1 MILFFLYICPAR
13 LLLMVLCAFSFS
25 CDYCQYGPDFYIR
38 LAVPFHTCR
47 LCRSLCLALSFK
59 HIATFSTPQVVPDGE
74 DRMMDI
80 TSLEAIY
87 SVQRMAEVLVH
98 GPDSEREF
106 ILFELQ
112 QLLDHCLEDTMKILI
127 PVLCEHVPN
136 WNIDLQIKSA
146 QRLYD
151 VVYLDLD
158 PATANMITCAS
169 FGVIHRSRGR
179 AGAEYEELYNLWG
192 GLLVDCLPNMQWSP
206 QEIRDVIAL
215 VDIHSKETLF
225 TSRKVAARVVGAL
238 AQCLDKNKIEKVI
251 LPRAISLFDDV
262 SVEVRGTVVE
272 SLATIG
278 AALPIRVTEAE
289 VWPRVERLVHP
300 PEEARIRATAMRT
313 LSHILEAH
321 RSSPSPN
328 RLFRELLPPV
338 FATLATFSRKYSSED
353 QRLVHDDTY
362 LLLEVVSEVFG
373 QFSYSLAL
381 FAKKSFRKEAYK
393 AYAGMSTCNG
403 PLIRRNC
410 AFNFPGVAKALGE
423 RYAAE
428 LSGLCDYL
436 ANDMDEQV
444 RSILAAG
451 IHETAALLA
460 PRGNFDR
467 LFGAVCQLLQDESPS
482 VRMNALAHFYD
493 LLSAFAKEGNDQS
506 SLKRLAPV
514 FTDLT
519 VLSDGEWRIQR
530 SLAEQL
536 GKCADII
543 PSDAL
548 LENVLPLLYRLT
560 KEGTPLV
567 REAAMDAVIKA
578 LRNIPTVQDCKAAI
592 DTYWKAAS
600 HGPFWMRLAMLDGG
614 ASAMKVFSHKRFS
627 ELFADDMLRLSNDP
641 VANVRI
647 RVASLLAEMAPMC
660 YGSPS
665 YVKALETLRNDRDV
679 DVLEL
684 IRGHEEAVRVHMKV
698 ARERQSE
705 DQVKYKEEQEY
716 FGLTNRTQKRV
727 RGRLASTKG
736 NRIMPVRRPS
746 LDQSS
751 GHLSVSK
758 SVISAAKTSSAAAS
772 AAKPGY
778 QLPLLTEPDPSLYL
792 GSRVEDMLAEITK
805 EGMDIEGEGVTDT
818 GEEMILQNNLLS
830 TLTEQDSGLVGK
842 GSNVMLDVN
851 GSGRP
856 TLLYGGPTDVGL
868 DAMTNRKLLGMS
880 GERPSNGNVPVVQR
894 TLGRSF
900 RNEARSKSWNGILPQ
915 FPRQLSAESRN
926 RKIVAKVEDTV
937 GSGWNR
943 QGKDGP
949 KRKLSTLRRKKK
961 RGGTVS
967 TGDDVTVPSEGRVSD
982 STEIVEH
989 NSSAPRVIAA
999 RAKSMMQPNGMDV
1012 SRGNGQFTGVVD
1024 NGRIR
1029 GVKDMADLSRGR
1041 LRKKVGDVLGSIDGD
1056 SGHSGATDQGL
1067 PTFRGHAPW
1076 LRQKQEG
1083 EDLEALSEAAHRKAF
1098 GVPSYSNG
1106 SGIVHDDVRNTKHA
1120 RASGL
1125 SGPGASG
1132 SSATSD
1138 FSVIGGGSGSTA
1150 GSVDGNST
1158 SGNGGFLRGLF
1169 RRRR

>member
-1 MILFFLYICPAR
+1 MAFAVTLVRATTCDLYR
-13 LLLMVLCAFSFS
+13 RVLQLYYWHDLS
-25 CDYCQYGPDFYIR
+25 CHLSC
-38 LAVPFHTCR
+38 
-47 LCRSLCLALSFK
+47 LCLSLCPPPA
-59 HIATFSTPQVVPDGE
+59 HITCSSCYTQVVPDGD

-87 SVQRMAEVLVH
+87 SVQRMAEVLVL

-127 PVLCEHVPN
+127 PVLCEHVPS
-136 WNIDLQIKSA
+136 WDIDLQIKSA

-179 AGAEYEELYNLWG
+179 AGAEYEDLYNLWG
-192 GLLVDCLPNMQWSP
+192 GLLVDCLPNMQWS
-206 QEIRDVIAL
+206 QKEIKDVISL
-215 VDIHSKETLF
+215 VDIHSKESLF

-238 AQCLDKNKIEKVI
+238 AQCLDKSKVEKVI
-251 LPRAISLFDDV
+251 LPRAISLFEDS

-278 AALPIRVTEAE
+278 AALPIRVTETE
-289 VWPRVERLVHP
+289 VWPRVERLLQP

-338 FATLATFSRKYSSED
+338 FAQLAGFSRKYSSED

-373 QFSYSLAL
+373 QFAYSLAL
-381 FAKKSFRKEAYK
+381 YAKKSFRKEAYK

-444 RSILAAG
+444 RWILAAG

-467 LFGAVCQLLQDESPS
+467 LFGAVCQLLQDESPM
-482 VRMNALAHFYD
+482 VRMNALAHFHD

-514 FTDLT
+514 FSDLT
-519 VLSDGEWRIQR
+519 VLSEGEWRIQR

-548 LENVLPLLYRLT
+548 IENVLPLLYRLT
-560 KEGTPLV
+560 NEGTPLV
-567 REAAMDAVIKA
+567 REAAMDAVIKSF
-578 LRNIPTVQDCKAAI
+578 RNIPTAHDCLAAI
-592 DTYWKAAS
+592 EKYWRAAS
-600 HGPFWMRLAMLDGG
+600 RGPFWMRLAMLDGG
-614 ASAMKVFSHKRFS
+614 ASAMKVFSHKRFA
-627 ELFADDMLRLSNDP
+627 ELFALDMLKLCNDP

-660 YGSPS
+660 YGSPA
-665 YVKALETLRNDRDV
+665 YIKALETLRNDNDV
-679 DVLEL
+679 DVLQL
-684 IRGHEEAVRVHMKV
+684 LRGHEEAVRVHMKV

-705 DQVKYKEEQEY
+705 DQVKFKEEQEFY
-716 FGLTNRTQKRV
+716 GLTNRTQKRV
-727 RGRLASTKG
+727 RGRLTSTKG
-736 NRIMPVRRPS
+736 NRIMAVRRPS

-758 SVISAAKTSSAAAS
+758 AVISAAKVSSAAAS
-772 AAKPGY
+772 AMKPGY
-778 QLPLLTEPDPSLYL
+778 QLPSLADSDTPLYL
-792 GSRVEDMLAEITK
+792 GSTMEDMVANSINK
-805 EGMDIEGEGVTDT
+805 AVVVEGEGMVDNAEGMT
-818 GEEMILQNNLLS
+818 LQSNLLS
-830 TLTEQDSGLVGK
+830 SLAEQDSLLGK
-842 GSNVMLDVN
+842 GGTRMLDIN
-851 GSGRP
+851 GNSRP
-856 TLLYGGPTDVGL
+856 TLLYGGSTDVGL
-868 DAMTNRKLLGMS
+868 DAMTNRKLLGMN
-880 GERPSNGNVPVVQR
+880 GERPGNGNVPVVQR

-900 RNEARSKSWNGILPQ
+900 RNEARSKSWNGMIPQ

-926 RKIVAKVEDTV
+926 RKNVSKGEDSV

-949 KRKLSTLRRKKK
+949 KRKLSSLRRKKK
-961 RGGTVS
+961 RSVGVGPGEDS
-967 TGDDVTVPSEGRVSD
+967 SAVPPEGRVSESAD
-982 STEIVEH
+982 IVEQ
-989 NSSAPRVIAA
+989 SSGASRVLAA
-999 RAKSMMQPNGMDV
+999 RAKSMMHPNGGDV
-1012 SRGNGQFTGVVD
+1012 VPGNGQFGIMMD
-1024 NGRIR
+1024 NGRMR
-1029 GVKDMADLSRGR
+1029 GVKENSENGRSRH
-1041 LRKKVGDVLGSIDGD
+1041 RKKVGDVLG
-1056 SGHSGATDQGL
+1056 GL
-1067 PTFRGHAPW
+1067 ESDIGLTVGMEQPLPSFRGHAPW
-1076 LRQKQEG
+1076 LRQKQDG
-1083 EDLEALSEAAHRKAF
+1083 EDLEALSEAAHRKVF
-1098 GVPSYSNG
+1098 GVPSYGNG
-1106 SGIVHDDVRNTKHA
+1106 TGIMHDDVRSAKQG
-1120 RASGL
+1120 RSSGF

-1138 FSVIGGGSGSTA
+1138 FSVIGGGGSGSTA
-1150 GSVDGNST
+1150 GSVDGHST
-1158 SGNGGFLRGLF
+1158 SGGNGGFLRGLF

>member
-1 MILFFLYICPAR
+1 MRSFIDVFPMFFFVLLY
-13 LLLMVLCAFSFS
+13 LGTLV
-25 CDYCQYGPDFYIR
+25 
-38 LAVPFHTCR
+38 TCVV
-47 LCRSLCLALSFK
+47 SLCHLALAHIFCYSF
-59 HIATFSTPQVVPDGE
+59 HAQVVPDGE

-87 SVQRMAEVLVH
+87 SVQRMAEVLVL

-136 WNIDLQIKSA
+136 WDIDLQIKSA

-206 QEIRDVIAL
+206 QEIKDVIAL
-215 VDIHSKETLF
+215 VDIHSKEPLF

-238 AQCLDKNKIEKVI
+238 AQCLDKNKVEKVI
-251 LPRAISLFDDV
+251 LPRAVSLFDD
-262 SVEVRGTVVE
+262 SNVEVRGTVVE

-278 AALPIRVTEAE
+278 SALPIRVTEAE
-289 VWPRVERLVHP
+289 VWPRVERLVHH

-313 LSHILEAH
+313 LAHILEAH
-321 RSSPSPN
+321 RSTSSPN

-353 QRLVHDDTY
+353 QRLVQDDTY

-373 QFSYSLAL
+373 QFAYSLAL

-444 RSILAAG
+444 RWILAAG

-467 LFGAVCQLLQDESPS
+467 LFGAVCQLLQDESPM
-482 VRMNALAHFYD
+482 VRMNALAHFHD

-514 FTDLT
+514 FADLT
-519 VLSDGEWRIQR
+519 VLSEGEWRIQR

-548 LENVLPLLYRLT
+548 IENVLPLLYRLT
-560 KEGTPLV
+560 YEGTPLV
-567 REAAMDAVIKA
+567 REAAMDAVVKA
-578 LRNIPTVQDCKAAI
+578 LRNIPTVQDCRAAI
-592 DTYWKAAS
+592 DKYWRAAS
-600 HGPFWMRLAMLDGG
+600 NGPFWMRLAMLDGG
-614 ASAMKVFSHKRFS
+614 ASAMKVFSHKRFA
-627 ELFADDMLRLSNDP
+627 EFFADDMLRLSNDP

-660 YGSPS
+660 YGNPA
-665 YVKALETLRNDRDV
+665 YAKALETLRNDNDIDV
-679 DVLEL
+679 QEL

-705 DQVKYKEEQEY
+705 DQAKYKEEQEY

-736 NRIMPVRRPS
+736 NRIISVRRPS

-758 SVISAAKTSSAAAS
+758 GVISAAKVTSAAAS
-772 AAKPGY
+772 VTKSGY
-778 QLPLLTEPDPSLYL
+778 QLPLLTDTDASLYM
-792 GSRVEDMLAEITK
+792 GATMEDMLAEITK
-805 EGMDIEGEGVTDT
+805 DAMDVEGEGVAET
-818 GEEMILQNNLLS
+818 GEEMTVQNSLLS
-830 TLTEQDSGLVGK
+830 SLTEQESSLVGK
-842 GSNVMLDVN
+842 VGNGVLDVN

-856 TLLYGGPTDVGL
+856 TLLYGGPNEGGL

-880 GERPSNGNVPVVQR
+880 GERPANGNVPVVQK

-900 RNEARSKSWNGILPQ
+900 RNEARSKSWNGIIPQ
-915 FPRQLSAESRN
+915 FPRQLSSESRN
-926 RKIVAKVEDTV
+926 RKNASKGEDSA
-937 GSGWNR
+937 GAGWNR
-943 QGKDGP
+943 HGKDGP
-949 KRKLSTLRRKKK
+949 KRKLSSLRRKKK
-961 RGGTVS
+961 RGGGVPS
-967 TGDDVTVPSEGRVSD
+967 SDDVHASECRVSD
-982 STEIVEH
+982 STEVVEH
-989 NSSAPRVIAA
+989 SSNAPRVIAA
-999 RAKSMMQPNGMDV
+999 RAKSMMHPNGADV
-1012 SRGNGQFTGVVD
+1012 PINGQFSKAMDGV
-1024 NGRIR
+1024 RARTI
-1029 GVKDMADLSRGR
+1029 KDIVEVGNSRT
-1041 LRKKVGDVLGSIDGD
+1041 RKKVGDVLGSFDGD
-1056 SGHSGATDQGL
+1056 VGSTTGTEQPL
-1067 PTFRGHAPW
+1067 PSFRGNAPW
-1076 LRQKQEG
+1076 LRRKQEG
-1083 EDLEALSEAAHRKAF
+1083 EDLEALSEAAHRKVF
-1098 GVPSYSNG
+1098 GVPSYGNG
-1106 SGIVHDDVRNTKHA
+1106 SGIVQDDVRHTKHV
-1120 RASGL
+1120 RTSGL

-1138 FSVIGGGSGSTA
+1138 FSVIGGGGSGSTA

-1158 SGNGGFLRGLF
+1158 TGNGGFLRGLF